1 MNWKLRG
8 RVLDFQ
14 DRCQIMAV
22 LNVTPDSFYDGGRYL
37 SPDAAVE
44 RALEME
50 AEGADIL
57 DIGGE
62 STRPS
67 TLYGSVQAVDSD
79 EECRRILPV
88 VEAVRLRSNI
98 PISVDTTKEPVARR
112 ALDAGADLIND
123 ISALEADPAMK
134 DLVGAREVPV
144 ILMHDGNRSA
154 LKVDPVT
161 EVKLYLE
168 KRAADSETS
177 GIARSKIALDPG
189 LGFGKGPA
197 QSLTLLQRLQDL
209 VGLGYP
215 VLIGASRKS
224 FVWKTLGS
232 TAAEALEGSLAAA
245 AVAVSKGARI
255 LRVHDVKETVRVSQM
270 VQAIAQSTDR
280 PGESGCV

>member
-1 MNWKLRG
+1 MSWKLRG

-37 SPDAAVE
+37 SPDAAVK

-50 AEGADIL
+50 AEGADII

-62 STRPS
+62 STRPPA
-67 TLYGSVQAVDSD
+67 LYGSVQEVDSD

-88 VEAVRLRSNI
+88 IEAVRLRSGI
-98 PISVDTTKEPVARR
+98 PISVDTTKESVARR

-123 ISALEADPAMK
+123 ISALEADPSMM
-134 DLVGAREVPV
+134 DLVGARHVPV
-144 ILMHDGNRSA
+144 ILMHDGSRSP
-154 LKVDPVT
+154 LKLDPAS
-161 EVKLYLE
+161 EVKRYLE
-168 KRAADSETS
+168 KRAADSENGGVS
-177 GIARSKIALDPG
+177 RFQIAIDPG

-197 QSLTLLQRLQDL
+197 QNLALLKRLHDL

-224 FVWKTLGS
+224 FIWKTLES
-232 TAAEALEGSLAAA
+232 TAAEALEGSLAVA
-245 AVAVSKGARI
+245 AVAVFQGARI
-255 LRVHDVKETVRVSQM
+255 LRVHDVKETVRVSRM
-270 VQAIAQSTDR
+270 VRAITQYAVS
-280 PGESGCV
+280 PGE

>member
-1 MNWKLRG
+1 MSWKLRG

-37 SPDAAVE
+37 SPESAVE

-50 AEGADIL
+50 AEGADII

-67 TLYGSVQAVDSD
+67 SLYGSVRKVDSD

-88 VEAVRLRSNI
+88 VEAVRQRSNI
-98 PISVDTTKEPVARR
+98 PISVDTTKESVARR

-123 ISALEADPAMK
+123 TSALEADPSMMG
-134 DLVGAREVPV
+134 LVGARDVPV
-144 ILMHDGNRSA
+144 VLMHDGTRSP
-154 LKVDPVT
+154 LNLDPAK
-161 EVKLYLE
+161 EVKRYLE
-168 KRAADSETS
+168 KRAADSENGGVS
-177 GIARSKIALDPG
+177 RSQIALDPG

-197 QSLTLLQRLQDL
+197 QNLSLLKRLRDL

-224 FVWKTLGS
+224 FIWKTLES
-232 TAAEALEGSLAAA
+232 TAADALEGSLAVA
-245 AVAVSKGARI
+245 AVAVFQGARI
-255 LRVHDVKETVRVSQM
+255 LRVHDVRETVQVSCM
-270 VQAIAQSTDR
+270 VRAIAQSADR
-280 PGESGCV
+280 PGQ